1 MQKVLYILGELGDD
15 DINWLVKVG
24 SRQDIAPGT
33 ILIREGYPVDTLYI
47 LLAGALIVSIS
58 ALEGRQ
64 IAKLATGEVVG
75 EMSFI
80 DDSPPSATVQTLE
93 ESVVLAIPR
102 TLLSE
107 KLAQDVAFAARFYRA
122 LAILLSQRLRGTVKQ
137 LGDDKTEASQP
148 TDDVIAPAPLANAA
162 IAQVRFNQLLEKL
175 MGMQNEPALE

>member
-1 MQKVLYILGELGDD
+1 MQKVLYILGELSDE
-15 DINWLVKVG
+15 DINWLVEVG
-24 SRQDIAPGT
+24 SREEIAPGT
-33 ILIREGYPVDTLYI
+33 ILIREGQPVDTLYI

-80 DDSPPSATVQTLE
+80 DASPPSATVQTLE

-102 TLLSE
+102 AKLSE
-107 KLAQDVAFAARFYRA
+107 KLNQDVAFAARFYRA

-137 LGDDKTEASQP
+137 LGDEKAKSDEKESNHAS
-148 TDDVIAPAPLANAA
+148 VAPMGNSA

-175 MGMQNEPALE
+175 MGVQG